1 MVPYS
6 LPDDIATRVGR
17 LSASQQEQAL
27 ADVSQLES
35 AAGSGSGGEQ
45 LVRFSGSIDPGDLA
59 VIAAAIDD
67 GCERPDDGNW

>member
-6 LPDDIATRVGR
+6 LPDDITTRVR
-17 LSASQQEQAL
+17 LLSASQQEQAL
-27 ADVSQLES
+27 AYVSQLAS
-35 AAGSGSGGEQ
+35 AAGSGSCGEK
-45 LVRFSGSIDPGDLA
+45 LARFAGSIDPGDLA